1 MSFFFDLKDIYTVI
15 LRKREEQ
22 TFSFD
27 LTGYRQISSLDLIS
41 ASGLVNYFGK
51 WTDLT
56 QVEISPLLMRKGAT
70 RLALYGLSH
79 LKDERLAR
87 LFMDYKVSSVIIQI
101 FSVYM

>member
-1 MSFFFDLKDIYTVI
+1 MYLKN
-15 LRKREEQ
+15 REEQ
-22 TFSFD
+22 TFIYD
-27 LTGYRQISSLDLIS
+27 LAGYQQISSLDLLS

-56 QVEISPLLMRKGAT
+56 QVEISPLLMRKGVT

-87 LFMDYKVSSVIIQI
+87 LFMDYKVSSVII
-101 FSVYM
+101 